1 MKNNFN
7 ELDKKNYK
15 QLKINESTEL
25 KNIKS
30 SNQISNYNNI
40 IIKENFIY
48 KKIGKTY
55 CFFSNK
61 NGDPIIIIGPQY
73 YMFIIFSSLV
83 NGIVY
88 LFLNI
93 FWNYYSKDF
102 RKLGII
108 LTLIFQFFYTI
119 TFLINPGYPKNTIQR
134 QTGEPREKYKFCGE
148 CKFWV
153 EVEKNVNH
161 CYDCDICVEGYDH
174 HCPWTSKC
182 IGRRNKISFYGF
194 MTTILIIFGYFIF
207 MITNTRKLN
216 GNK

>member
-25 KNIKS
+25 KIVNS
-30 SNQISNYNNI
+30 TNQIGNYNNN

-73 YMFIIFSSLV
+73 YMFILFSSLV

-108 LTLIFQFFYTI
+108 LTLIF
-119 TFLINPGYPKNTIQR
+119 
-134 QTGEPREKYKFCGE
+134 
-148 CKFWV
+148 
-153 EVEKNVNH
+153 
-161 CYDCDICVEGYDH
+161 
-174 HCPWTSKC
+174 
-182 IGRRNKISFYGF
+182 
-194 MTTILIIFGYFIF
+194 
-207 MITNTRKLN
+207 
-216 GNK
+216 